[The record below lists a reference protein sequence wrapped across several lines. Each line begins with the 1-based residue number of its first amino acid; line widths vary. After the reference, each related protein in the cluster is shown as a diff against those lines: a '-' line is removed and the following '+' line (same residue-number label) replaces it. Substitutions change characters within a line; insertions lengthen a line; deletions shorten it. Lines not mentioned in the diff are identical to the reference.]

1 MSGVGLARQSL
12 NVTEDYKD
20 PVTYVSVGVVDEGA
34 RWRDKLETDLRIN
47 LAQAGYPQ
55 PNEVIEEIRAP
66 SPDPWRVVA
75 PGVTVRASEY
85 AVRYAHLDLEA
96 LRDRLSP
103 EVFRAFVRHAGAIR
117 GPEDVDVTL
126 LVNEETR

>member
-1 MSGVGLARQSL
+1 MSGTSIAREAL
-12 NVTEDYKD
+12 NVTDEGQA
-20 PVTYVSVGVVDEGA
+20 TYVSVGVINEAAEWQDRFGHA
-34 RWRDKLETDLRIN
+34 LRRV

-55 PNEVIEEIRAP
+55 PNEFIEEIRAP

-75 PGVTVRASEY
+75 PGVAVRASEY

-96 LRDRLSP
+96 LRNRLSP

>member
-12 NVTEDYKD
+12 NVTEDD
-20 PVTYVSVGVVDEGA
+20 NGQVTYVSVGVADEGA
-34 RWRDKLETDLRIN
+34 RWRDKLEAGLRIG

-75 PGVTVRASEY
+75 PGVAVRASEY

-96 LRDRLSP
+96 LRNRLSP

-126 LVNEETR
+126 LVNDETR